1 MKILGQVYAVQPLAL
16 IISLPNQLFGHVPI
30 TNITSQLTQ
39 SLEALDEDEPMSSA
53 GSGSNGEGEGED
65 EALKA
70 PPELSELFHPGQYV
84 RALVSAV
91 HAPGATDVV
100 GLGQRAKDDVEKAS
114 RRVELSL
121 LPESVNAGVA
131 KADLKKG
138 FVSVFISD

>member
-39 SLEALDEDEPMSSA
+39 SLEALDEDELMSAA
-53 GSGSNGEGEGED
+53 GSGSGEGEGEN

-91 HAPGATDVV
+91 HAPGATDAV